1 MKTWTVQCT
10 FAAYYANTVVVQ
22 APTLDEALEKA
33 IEQANSDMGW
43 RSLDDCGPTFVDA
56 VAEGDVWDPW
66 DGLQSSLPVPA
77 RFTEHGDLPARSR
90 SGFASAKARPPAV
103 TVVVQFGTVQSVRI
117 ERGPVRVEVRDYDVD
132 GADPASLATDESGAR
147 YARRLWPEF
156 PPTADQER

>member
-33 IEQANSDMGW
+33 IEEANGDMGW
-43 RSLDDCGPTFVDA
+43 RSLDDSGPTFVDA

-66 DGLQSSLPVPA
+66 DGLQSSLPIPA
-77 RFTEHGDLPARSR
+77 RFTERGE
-90 SGFASAKARPPAV
+90 PPAV
-103 TVVVQFGTVQSVRI
+103 TVIVRFGTVQDVRI

-132 GADPASLATDESGAR
+132 SADPADLATDENGAR
-147 YARRLWPEF
+147 YARSLWEF
-156 PPTADQER
+156 PQRADQER